1 MKGTFTKEN
10 LEAFVGPLK
19 SLADV
24 MGDEGVVLNV
34 LAKEKTVQ
42 VFALNNS
49 AGTLV
54 YVKYDPKL
62 FEGFEFADEDEKIGV
77 LKVGDLVRY
86 FSVLDESGVQLSFLD
101 KTLAISHEAG
111 NLSFKTADPDMI
123 QEAPKT
129 FKGAT
134 WLAEVDVDSKFSKLN
149 KAMGVLAGE
158 DCVFVTGSSSKGKIV
173 LNVRSGNVEMNSFK
187 LEVVA
192 PVTNDFETAYRKDIL
207 QLVFRTPAESIKVS
221 FSERLA
227 RFECANTL
235 CSLTYFVAKKSAAK

>member
-24 MGDEGVVLNV
+24 MGEEGVILNI
-34 LAKEKTVQ
+34 LAEEKTVQ

-62 FEGFEFADEDEKIGV
+62 FEGFEFADADEKIGL

-86 FSVLDESGVQLSFLD
+86 FGVLDESGLQLSFVD
-101 KTLAISHEAG
+101 KKLSLTHEAG
-111 NLSFKTADPDMI
+111 SLSFNTADPDMI

-129 FKGAT
+129 FKGAS
-134 WLAEVDVDSKFSKLN
+134 WLTEVEVDTKFSKLN

-158 DCVFVTGSSSKGKIV
+158 DCVFVSGSASKNKVV
-173 LNVRSGNVEMNSFK
+173 LNVRNSNVEINSFK
-187 LEVVA
+187 LEVAA

-221 FSERLA
+221 FGERLA
-227 RFECANTL
+227 RFECALKL
-235 CSLTYFVAKKSAAK
+235 CNLTYFVAKKSASK